1 MDMALARLRRSARV
15 IAVVLLASFWGVSHG
30 ASDDA
35 CALGV
40 LQAHDESK
48 HVIRAPGGSEP
59 QHCAIC
65 HSLRTPRRPIGPIGQ
80 LVSTDRYC
88 AVDDLSHVNFRR
100 APALDNLPARAPP
113 ACLT

>member
-1 MDMALARLRRSARV
+1 MVALARLRRSARV
-15 IAVVLLASFWGVSHG
+15 TAFLVLASFWGVSHG

-48 HVIRAPGGSEP
+48 HVIRAPDGNEP
-59 QHCAIC
+59 EHCAIC

-80 LVSTDRYC
+80 LVSNDRYC
-88 AVDDLSHVNFRR
+88 AVDDLDDVNFRR
-100 APALDNLPARAPP
+100 APALDLLPARAPP
-113 ACLT
+113 VSLI